1 MTMDL
6 LPREE
11 IDRALAGDLSDWQLA
26 GESGDS
32 ITREVEASSFLQ
44 GITLVQQVAEA
55 AESMNHHP
63 DIDIRYTT
71 LTFTLS
77 THSEGGLTV
86 NDIELAGTIDRLA
99 RDA

>member
-1 MTMDL
+1 MAL

-32 ITREVEASSFLQ
+32 ITREVEASSFLR

-71 LTFTLS
+71 LRFTLS
-77 THSEGGLTV
+77 THSEGGLTA
-86 NDIELAGTIDRLA
+86 NDLELAGTIDRLA

>member
-1 MTMDL
+1 MTMAL

-11 IDRALAGDLSDWQLA
+11 VDQALSGDLSSWQIA
-26 GESGDS
+26 GDEANA
-32 ITREVEASSFLQ
+32 ITREVEASSFLS

-77 THSEGGLTV
+77 THSEGGLTA
-86 NDIELAGTIDRLA
+86 NDLELAGKIDGLA
-99 RDA
+99 EGA

>member
-1 MTMDL
+1 MAL

-11 IDRALAGDLSDWQLA
+11 IDQALSGDLSSWRIA
-26 GESGDS
+26 GDDGDA
-32 ITREVEASSFLQ
+32 ITREVEASSFLS
-44 GITLVQQVAEA
+44 GISLVQQVAEA

-77 THSEGGLTV
+77 THSEGGLTA
-86 NDIELAGTIDRLA
+86 NDLELAGKIDTLA
-99 RDA
+99 ANA

>member
-1 MTMDL
+1 MAL

-11 IDRALAGDLSDWQLA
+11 IDQALSGDLSSWQIA
-26 GESGDS
+26 GDDGKA
-32 ITREVEASSFLQ
+32 ITREVEASSFLS
-44 GITLVQQVAEA
+44 GIKLVQQVAEA

-77 THSEGGLTV
+77 THSEGGLT
-86 NDIELAGTIDRLA
+86 ATTSSWPA
-99 RDA
+99 RSTPWPPTL

>member
-1 MTMDL
+1 MPAL

-11 IDRALAGDLSDWQLA
+11 IDRALAGDLSAWWLA
-26 GESGDS
+26 GDGNA
-32 ITREVEASSFLQ
+32 ITREVRASSFLK
-44 GITLVQQVAEA
+44 GIALVQRVAEA

-77 THSEGGLTV
+77 THAAGGLTSY
-86 NDIELAGTIDRLA
+86 DLELAAKIDGLA
-99 RDA
+99 QEA